1 MYYFLRIP
9 PTLLFEFL
17 RFVLRTPPFCFSF
30 LPVLLGKTSF
40 SHPLFLPMI
49 FALLFPCLGS
59 SVPHAPSIP
68 SLIKLF
74 SPGAS
79 LRFIFAPTTN
89 YVIPHLSC
97 LFFFDHSTLVHSF
110 QTLSFPFYSFCY
122 PSSFRSSSFFYFFNP
137 CLLYTSPSP
146 RDQRGSRMPSSA

>member
-1 MYYFLRIP
+1 MYYFPRIP
-9 PTLLFEFL
+9 PTLFFEFL

-30 LPVLLGKTSF
+30 LPVFLGKTSL

-68 SLIKLF
+68 SLVKLF

-79 LRFIFAPTTN
+79 LR
-89 YVIPHLSC
+89 
-97 LFFFDHSTLVHSF
+97 LFLLQLRITSS
-110 QTLSFPFYSFCY
+110 PIY
-122 PSSFRSSSFFYFFNP
+122 PACFSRSLYISSFFPNP
-137 CLLYTSPSP
+137 LIPVLFLLLPLILPLLLLLLFLQSLPLLYNYSVHSP
-146 RDQRGSRMPSSA
+146 QYPSFP